1 METMEYKSIN
11 HNRVYLGA
19 LVVLVGGVLLLDELN
34 IAVIPDWLYNWPTI
48 LILVGLYSGIKHN
61 FSNFGWLV
69 WVFIG
74 GVFMADDAL
83 PGMQIDEIAWPA
95 GLIILGA
102 YLIARKSF
110 QHKA

>member
-1 METMEYKSIN
+1 MKTIQCQSANY
-11 HNRVYLGA
+11 NRVFLGA
-19 LVVLVGGVLLLDELN
+19 FLAIVGGVLLLDQLN
-34 IAVIPDWLYNWPTI
+34 IVYIPDWLYSWPAL
-48 LILVGLYSGIKHN
+48 LIIIGIYSGIKHN
-61 FSNFGWLV
+61 FSNLGWLI

-74 GVFMADDAL
+74 GVVLVDDAL
-83 PGMQIDEIAWPA
+83 PGSNIGDFAWPA